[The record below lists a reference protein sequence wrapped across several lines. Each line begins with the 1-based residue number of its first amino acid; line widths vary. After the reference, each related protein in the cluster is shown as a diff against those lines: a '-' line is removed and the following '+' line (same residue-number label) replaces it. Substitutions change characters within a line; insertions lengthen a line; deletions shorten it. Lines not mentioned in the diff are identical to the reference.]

1 MVTAWC
7 GTKSLNLFG
16 VFAIT
21 SEQSAYIVMVCDFL
35 VTLVMFFS
43 AVYLKE
49 VILLSGKEIEDVIV
63 NAADFTVRINCEP
76 DANQSR
82 DELRAA
88 YWIWIHDLMKADPL
102 ELKEPIDKQVDR
114 F

>member
-1 MVTAWC
+1 M
-7 GTKSLNLFG
+7 K
-16 VFAIT
+16 
-21 SEQSAYIVMVCDFL
+21 
-35 VTLVMFFS
+35 
-43 AVYLKE
+43 
-49 VILLSGKEIEDVIV
+49 ILLLGANGQVGWELQRSLAPLGQVKVRDRHTANLEDVNGLRKLVRDYSPDVIV

>member
-1 MVTAWC
+1 M
-7 GTKSLNLFG
+7 
-16 VFAIT
+16 
-21 SEQSAYIVMVCDFL
+21 
-35 VTLVMFFS
+35 
-43 AVYLKE
+43 
-49 VILLSGKEIEDVIV
+49 IV